1 MIIKVTT
8 LRQNVEFCLLRVID
22 DWYTNQLT
30 HISRIDLRNDFDDVK
45 KWCDALKTRFRDSS
59 RKSFT
64 LLKAIRYIIKNA
76 RNKKNSVNYVFNIV
90 FNDKNVDI
98 VIIDVTQILFAY
110 EHMNDELKRDLF
122 KFTKA
127 STMSNLLEKL
137 RHQKNI

>member
-1 MIIKVTT
+1 M
-8 LRQNVEFCLLRVID
+8 
-22 DWYTNQLT
+22 
-30 HISRIDLRNDFDDVK
+30 
-45 KWCDALKTRFRDSS
+45 KTRFRDSS

-76 RNKKNSVNYVFNIV
+76 RNKKNSINYVFNIV

-110 EHMNDELKRDLF
+110 KHMNDELKRDLF

-127 STMSNLLEKL
+127 STISNLLKKL